1 MSHKTFCDSNFQL
14 HDPQKSLCLFQ
25 EPKDRDQAGSIY
37 CYQVMVGGKQ
47 LHRPTRVRA
56 SLWPWCRYGVPFNR
70 LTGMKEHSSLRPG
83 GGRQG
88 QRQGFGRNHQSR
100 TGQRPPAG
108 TCDHFTAFAG
118 WLLHMGEEVDIQ
130 SLRRGS

>member
-14 HDPQKSLCLFQ
+14 YDPQKSLCLFQ
-25 EPKDRDQAGSIY
+25 EPKRPWPGGLDLLLPSD
-37 CYQVMVGGKQ
+37 GGKQ
-47 LHRPTRVRA
+47 LHRPARVQT

-70 LTGMKEHSSLRPG
+70 LTGMKEHSALRPG
-83 GGRQG
+83 GGWQG